1 MMQRRLYAILGLCL
15 ATGLSAQIAE
25 PVVDPVVEP
34 KVEPKVEQAAEQPAY
49 EWQLPAWV
57 PRPRVPEDNPMSE
70 AKVALGR
77 RLFYDTRLSR
87 DETLSCGSC
96 HQQDKAFTDG
106 RAKPTGIDGALGLRS
121 AMALVNLAY
130 LPTLTWANP
139 LLKKLETQAL
149 IPIFGSHPVEM
160 GMEGKED
167 LLLSRLA
174 ADADYPALF
183 RAAFPAAAE
192 PITLDTITKAL
203 ASFERSLVSFN
214 APYYRYKYLGER
226 EALSE
231 SAIRGESL
239 FFSEQFECYHCHG
252 GLNFTD
258 NLVHMR
264 LPFEESGFHNTGLYN
279 LDGKGAYPVDNPG
292 LREVTDNPADEGK
305 FRTPTLLN
313 VAVTAPYMH
322 DGSIATLE
330 EVLTT
335 HYALRGKAVSDGQE
349 ASPLRDPLLVGY
361 DYSEQDIAD
370 LLAFL
375 QALTDE
381 EFLKNPAHAA
391 P

>member
-1 MMQRRLYAILGLCL
+1 MTVRRLPGLLLLVL
-15 ATGLSAQIAE
+15 AAGFAAGADE
-25 PVVDPVVEP
+25 VVD
-34 KVEPKVEQAAEQPAY
+34 Y

-57 PRPRVPEDNPMSE
+57 PPPRVPDDNPMTQ

-77 RLFYDTRLSR
+77 LLFYDKRLSF
-87 DETLSCGSC
+87 DESLSCGSC

-106 RAKPTGIDGALGLRS
+106 RATSPGITGEAGVRS

-139 LLKKLETQAL
+139 LLTRLETQAL
-149 IPIFGSHPVEM
+149 VPIFGAHPVEM
-160 GMEGKED
+160 GMEGKEE
-167 LLLSRLA
+167 LLLGRLA

-183 RAAFPAAAE
+183 RAAFPDAAV
-192 PITLDTITKAL
+192 PISLDTLTKAL
-203 ASFERSLVSFN
+203 ASFERSLLSFN
-214 APYYRYKYLGER
+214 APYYRFKYLGER
-226 EALSE
+226 EAMSE
-231 SAIRGESL
+231 AAVRGESL

-258 NLVHMR
+258 NLVHLR
-264 LPFEESGFHNTGLYN
+264 LPFEEVGFHNTGLYN
-279 LDGKGAYPVDNPG
+279 LDGKGAYPVANPG

-313 VAVTAPYMH
+313 IAVTAPYMH

-335 HYALRGKAVSDGQE
+335 HYALRGKAVSDGNE

-361 DYSEQDIAD
+361 EYTQRDIDD
-370 LLAFL
+370 LMAFL
-375 QALTDE
+375 HALTDE
-381 EFLKNPAHAA
+381 AFLGNPAHAA
-391 P
+391 PGPAEQRQ

>member
-1 MMQRRLYAILGLCL
+1 MTVRRLLCL
-15 ATGLSAQIAE
+15 LLLALAAGL
-25 PVVDPVVEP
+25 
-34 KVEPKVEQAAEQPAY
+34 AAGADEVADY

-57 PRPRVPEDNPMSE
+57 PRPRVPDDNPMTQ

-77 RLFYDTRLSR
+77 LLFYDKRLSF
-87 DETLSCGSC
+87 DESLSCGSC

-106 RAKPTGIDGALGLRS
+106 RATSPGITGEAGVRS

-139 LLKKLETQAL
+139 LLTRLETQAL
-149 IPIFGSHPVEM
+149 VPIFGAHPVEM
-160 GMEGKED
+160 GMEGKEE
-167 LLLSRLA
+167 LLLGRLA
-174 ADADYPALF
+174 ADAEYPALF
-183 RAAFPAAAE
+183 RAAFPDAAV
-192 PITLDTITKAL
+192 PISLDTLTKAL
-203 ASFERSLVSFN
+203 ASFERSLLSFN

-226 EALSE
+226 EAMSE
-231 SAIRGESL
+231 AAVRGESL

-258 NLVHMR
+258 NLVHLR
-264 LPFEESGFHNTGLYN
+264 LPFEEVGFHNTGLYN
-279 LDGKGAYPVDNPG
+279 LDGKGAYPVANPG

-313 VAVTAPYMH
+313 IAVTAPYMH

-330 EVLTT
+330 AVLTR
-335 HYALRGKAVSDGQE
+335 HYALRGKAVSDGNE

-361 DYSEQDIAD
+361 DYTQRDIDD

-375 QALTDE
+375 HALTDE
-381 EFLKNPAHAA
+381 AFLGNPAHAA
-391 P
+391 PGPAEQRQ